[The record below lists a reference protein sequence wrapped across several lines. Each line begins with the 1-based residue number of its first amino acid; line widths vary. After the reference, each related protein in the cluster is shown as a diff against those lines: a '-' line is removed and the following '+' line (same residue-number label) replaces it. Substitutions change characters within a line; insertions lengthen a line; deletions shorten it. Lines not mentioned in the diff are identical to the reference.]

1 MQAFVSLGGKAMR
14 LRSGSIA
21 AAIALVVTLW
31 IIVSRLHIVF
41 WVQLPWWGFLLMAAL
56 LFLAIDYLIGRVLSR

>member
-1 MQAFVSLGGKAMR
+1 MGRRTGG
-14 LRSGSIA
+14 IA
-21 AAIALVVTLW
+21 TVIALAVTLW